1 MGQLFGFQIN
11 RKTEKKGQSP
21 VPPLA
26 DEPVSIAAG
35 GYFGTYVDTDATARN
50 EYELIRRYRDM
61 ALHPEVDSAVDEI
74 VNEFVV
80 SDNNDSC
87 VDINLENL
95 DIGAG
100 VKKKVRDEFD
110 YIKRLMN
117 FDNRAHEIVR
127 SWYIDG
133 RIFYHKVVD
142 LDNPKQGITELRYVD
157 AMKMR
162 KVRQKLGKMGTNMDP
177 NISRAIKGSA
187 LEHEWGNYIDYY
199 LYNPRGYLRGGAMG
213 PVGDMSNSQGIKMAV
228 DSIAFCSSGLQDLN
242 KRMHLS
248 FMHKAIKSLNQLRM
262 IEDALVIYRLSRA
275 PERRIFYI
283 DVGNLPKVKAEQYL
297 RDVMARYRNK
307 LVYDASTGEIRDD
320 KKHMS
325 MLEDF
330 WLPRREGGRG
340 TEITTLPA
348 GQNLGELK
356 DVEYFKKKLY
366 NSLNLPPS
374 RLTDDN
380 KGFNLGKTTEVLR
393 DELKFTKFIG
403 RLRKRFG
410 ELFHDIL
417 KTQLILK
424 GVISPEDWDEMKE
437 HIQYD
442 FLFDNHFNEL
452 KEKELMTQRI
462 QLATQMDVFVGKYYS
477 IEYIRKHILEQ
488 SEKEYK
494 EIDKQMQ
501 KEIDKG
507 LAMDPIDVTQ
517 LDQMDRMNTAYAPE
531 IQSQQAD
538 NQAALDQAA
547 ADDAHK
553 KQLQMAKSQP
563 APTSNTK

>member
-1 MGQLFGFQIN
+1 MSQLFGFQIN
-11 RKTEKKGQSP
+11 RKEGQKGQSP
-21 VPPLA
+21 VPPSA

-50 EYELIRRYRDM
+50 EFELIKRYRDM
-61 ALHPEVDSAVDEI
+61 SLHPEVDSAVDEI

-80 SDNNDSC
+80 SDANDSC
-87 VDINLENL
+87 VEVDLNNLEV
-95 DIGAG
+95 GSG
-100 VKKKVRDEFD
+100 VKKKIRDEFD
-110 YIKRLMN
+110 KVKQMLN

-133 RIFYHKVVD
+133 KLFYHKVID
-142 LDNPKQGITELRYVD
+142 LDNPKKGIVELRYID
-157 AMKMR
+157 PIKMR
-162 KVRQKLGKMGTNMDP
+162 KVRQKLDSGSSDPRLNRAFKGT
-177 NISRAIKGSA
+177 A
-187 LEHEWGNYIDYY
+187 LEYEWGQYIDYF
-199 LYNPRGYLRGGAMG
+199 LYNPKGYLKSGALG
-213 PVGDMSNSQGIKMAV
+213 PIGDMSNSQGIKIAA
-228 DSIAFCSSGLQDLN
+228 DSIAFCSSGVQDLN

-248 FMHKAIKSLNQLRM
+248 FLHKGIKSLNQLRM

-307 LVYDASTGEIRDD
+307 LVYDSSTGEIRDD

-340 TEITTLPA
+340 TEITTLPG

-374 RLTDDN
+374 RLTDES
-380 KGFNLGKTTEVLR
+380 KGFNLGKSTEVLR

-403 RLRKRFG
+403 RLRKRFS

-424 GVISPEDWDEMKE
+424 GVISPEDWDDMKE

-452 KEKELMTQRI
+452 KEQELMMQRI
-462 QLATQMDVFVGKYYS
+462 NLATQMDPFVGKYFS
-477 IEYIRKHILEQ
+477 LEYVRRQVLQ
-488 SEKEYK
+488 QNEKEYK
-494 EIDKQMQ
+494 EIDKQMRS
-501 KEIDKG
+501 EIDSG
-507 LAMDPIDVTQ
+507 LAMNPTDINTFDM
-517 LDQMDRMNTAYAPE
+517 MDRQNQAFQPE
-531 IQSQQAD
+531 IAAQQAD
-538 NQAALDQAA
+538 DSHEREQEK
-547 ADDAHK
+547 ADDAHQ

-563 APTSNTK
+563 STNTK